1 MASTQAQERQQAL
14 FSEKGVS
21 GCVTPKGT
29 LVCTLT
35 SNGYKFYTLN
45 LVRQLQEVLGPGQPW
60 RLAVFCADAGSHT
73 FLQREGVPC
82 IRLQGAPSTLDA
94 GAMAPA
100 PFGSRQ
106 FQLMNRRKL
115 DMLAGLGAA
124 AEGLGIKRI
133 IYMDGDIAVY
143 RDFVPDIEVR
153 LATAPDTILMQCDEG
168 ARVDCSG
175 TACPNRCTG
184 FFAWNCEG
192 VGGAAMRDVLRLG
205 GKEAEEVWRAKP
217 EDQPFVNQ
225 RLAAAGLP
233 VVSLPRDLYPN
244 GVYASVYGRR
254 RLAAT
259 AAQAAGQ
266 TAAQAAGQA
275 ASPMLLHYN
284 YMVGD
289 AKKGKMRAN
298 GDWLLPY

>member
-1 MASTQAQERQQAL
+1 MAAAQGI
-14 FSEKGVS
+14 FTEKGIAALTAHL
-21 GCVTPKGT
+21 TPAGT
-29 LVCTLT
+29 LICTLT

-60 RLAVFCADAGSHT
+60 RLAVFSVDAGAAT

-82 IRLQGAPSTLDA
+82 IRLQGAPTGLDA
-94 GAMAPA
+94 AGMAPA

-115 DMLAGLGAA
+115 DMLAAVAGVEAV
-124 AEGLGIKRI
+124 KQV

-143 RDFVPDIEVR
+143 RDFVPDMEAR
-153 LATAPDTILMQCDEG
+153 LTAAPDTVLMQCDEG
-168 ARVDCSG
+168 VRVDCSG

-184 FFAWNCEG
+184 FFAWSC
-192 VGGAAMRDVLRLG
+192 GGAAAVRDVLRLG
-205 GKEAEEVWRAKP
+205 GAEAEEVWRAKP

-225 RLAAAGLP
+225 RLAAIGLP

-244 GVYASVYGRR
+244 GVYASVYGRKR
-254 RLAAT
+254 IAAVT
-259 AAQAAGQ
+259 TG
-266 TAAQAAGQA
+266 
-275 ASPMLLHYN
+275 PMLLHYN